1 MKKKLLS
8 VGVILTIASSMLFTS
23 CIGSFALTNKVLAW
37 NKQVSSKFVNEL
49 IFVACNIIPVYPLAL
64 AADAIVL
71 NSIEFWSG
79 NNPVTAETK
88 IIDGKDAKYQI
99 DRNSNGY
106 KITNLADNTTVSF
119 IFNSD
124 NNSWSLESDGNT
136 YELLQFV
143 DENHVK
149 MAQGTVVELSNEG
162 ILAYQNSVIGQ
173 NFVCM
178 K

>member
-8 VGVILTIASSMLFTS
+8 VGIILTIASSMLFTS

-49 IFVACNIIPVYPLAL
+49 IFVACNIVPVYPIAL
-64 AADAIVL
+64 LVDTIVL
-71 NSIEFWSG
+71 NSIEFWGG

-88 IIDGKDAKYQI
+88 IIDGKDSKYQI

-124 NNSWSLESDGNT
+124 NNSWALESEGNT

-143 DENHVK
+143 DDNHVK
-149 MAQGTVVELSNEG
+149 MAGGTVVELSNEG
-162 ILAYQNSVIGQ
+162 VLAYQNAVLGQ
-173 NFVCM
+173 NYAYN